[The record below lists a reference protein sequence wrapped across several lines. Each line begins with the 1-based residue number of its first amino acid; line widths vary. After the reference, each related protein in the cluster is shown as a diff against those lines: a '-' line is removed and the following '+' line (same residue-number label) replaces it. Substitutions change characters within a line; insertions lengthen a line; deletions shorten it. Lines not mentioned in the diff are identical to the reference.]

1 MLCSDENLFLAI
13 ANPTAYCEIFG
24 ELHIAVYILNSL

>member
-13 ANPTAYCEIFG
+13 ANPTAFCEIFG
-24 ELHIAVYILNSL
+24 ELHIACCIYTE